1 MPEGAVIGVSTATV
15 EEARKAEADGA
26 YYIAVGAIYPTTS
39 KAVTRPAGLVTLE
52 SVSGAVSTPVV
63 AIGGINADNVGPVV
77 EAGADSVC
85 VISAVLISAT
95 DIEAAARE
103 LEFEKINAAS
113 SRGRHARMRGPSPV
127 SNLGPIIDK
136 VRASLSE
143 KHGAREEGPRGS
155 RDAIRH
161 CANSIRATHRGEFEE
176 AERLLA
182 QARELLD
189 RAEESLAGHPSVYHA
204 GFLHDAQKEYA
215 EGQITLALASES
227 PLPDPDELRVG
238 YPAYLNGMGEAVG
251 EMRRHIL
258 DTLRKG
264 DIDLCERKLEQIDAI
279 YTALTTIDFPDG
291 ITSGLRRTTDMVRRS
306 G

>member
-1 MPEGAVIGVSTATV
+1 MQDE
-15 EEARKAEADGA
+15 
-26 YYIAVGAIYPTTS
+26 
-39 KAVTRPAGLVTLE
+39 
-52 SVSGAVSTPVV
+52 
-63 AIGGINADNVGPVV
+63 
-77 EAGADSVC
+77 
-85 VISAVLISAT
+85 
-95 DIEAAARE
+95 
-103 LEFEKINAAS
+103 
-113 SRGRHARMRGPSPV
+113 MPSPV

-143 KHGAREEGPRGS
+143 KHGAREEGLRGS

-161 CANSIRATHRGEFEE
+161 CANSIRATHRGEFED

-182 QARELLD
+182 RARELLD
-189 RAEESLAGHPSVYHA
+189 GAEDSLAAHPSVYHA

-291 ITSGLRRTTDMVRRS
+291 ITSGLRRTTDMVRGVVERTRGDLTVAYRQHQLERS
-306 G
+306 LRRLEDKLGGI

>member
-1 MPEGAVIGVSTATV
+1 MAREGPGPDSN
-15 EEARKAEADGA
+15 
-26 YYIAVGAIYPTTS
+26 
-39 KAVTRPAGLVTLE
+39 LE
-52 SVSGAVSTPVV
+52 S
-63 AIGGINADNVGPVV
+63 
-77 EAGADSVC
+77 
-85 VISAVLISAT
+85 
-95 DIEAAARE
+95 
-103 LEFEKINAAS
+103 
-113 SRGRHARMRGPSPV
+113 
-127 SNLGPIIDK
+127 IIDK
-136 VRASLSE
+136 VRAQLTE
-143 KHGAREEGPRGS
+143 KHRAREEGLRLS

-176 AERLLA
+176 AEGLLGK
-182 QARELLD
+182 ARGLLD
-189 RAEESLAGHPSVYHA
+189 LAENSLEGHPSIYHA

-215 EGQITLALASES
+215 EGKLTLALASEG

-291 ITSGLRRTTDMVRRS
+291 ITSGLRRTTDMVRGVVERTRGDLTVAYRQHQLEQS
-306 G
+306 MRRLEERLGE